1 MNGLGSDVTGS
12 GVKIFRGDATPPKSN
27 ADVDPPSYH
36 TDSPLSTSG
45 QGTPKRLLEGYFGVE
60 AREDQPRKKVKA
72 DRQDDSSERKA
83 STSTYRKGSGI
94 IGDYMKQNSNPENG
108 VGVPPPSPVVDLTED
123 KEDDDDL
130 QITAVNDKSNDIVC
144 YGKVWITIN
153 AHRVPKPQKSAGSF
167 GQPGRWPAMK
177 CTMLRRPENKIS
189 NNAVLDVVDPNGMD
203 FATVDKTHAMA
214 LVPLIDALP
223 NFSVDTFV
231 PSRPKKPTGEW
242 PGENCSYQIAAY
254 VNLYG
259 RRGDAE
265 RAGKL
270 LGHHNTWLEDPQQR
284 RAGVEVFNPHRERKK
299 NALQAKFAAAT
310 RPGTTVLA
318 DNRTNEEIVEHMASM
333 IDEWARKQQKEL
345 PETDRPATVKTPL
358 LSHQK
363 QALTFM
369 LNREKPR
376 TYDPDDDALTLSLW
390 RKKVSTR
397 GVIYEDIV
405 SGHRQDVEPA
415 QVYGGLL
422 ADVMGLGKTLE
433 ALTLVASTT
442 DEAEEFGKAKP
453 DRSSKEESE
462 IKTNTKATLIIC
474 PTSTVQNWE
483 SQIKE
488 HLDTATISSY
498 LYHGTGRTTNV
509 FDFKNY
515 DIVVSTY
522 GTVASDAR
530 GNASM
535 LEQLKWFRIILDEA
549 HTIREPKAQ
558 QSQACYR
565 LHAQRRWALTGTP
578 VQNRLS
584 DLGSLTRF
592 LRLAPYHEAAAFNNY
607 IASRASSTDDMF
619 MDRLRLFV
627 DSFALRRLRDKIDL
641 PERKEIIKTL
651 EFTAKE
657 KKTHDFFKEKAMIRI
672 EQLLETQERKVG
684 VQLHMLKG
692 ITTLRLICAHDRDL
706 LKEKELKDLQG
717 LTADEA
723 IDLDDE
729 EELRTITKQEAYDN
743 FNLMAE
749 ADQDFC
755 VGCERKLTGDTPQA
769 NGMEETGVR
778 CYVLPC
784 SDVLCPDCFKPHK
797 PIFDA
802 KPNHEPTN
810 CPSCKL
816 QIAAQYIGIDANTTE
831 TADLAPNDKN
841 EDDKFP
847 RYSGPKTKVKALLAD
862 LALIRDESIPLEAAG
877 EMPIKSVIFS
887 EFTSNLTLIERAL
900 SDAGYT
906 HARID
911 GTMSLPHRR
920 RVLES
925 FSTDPTL
932 TVLLASIKAAGQGLN
947 LTAASRAFIMEPMW
961 NPAAE
966 QQAVDRVYRIG
977 QKREVVVIRYRIE
990 DSIEV
995 RIAVLAQ
1002 KKLQLAGLAMDKT
1015 EYKRLSR
1022 SQKREKGLKDMQSL
1036 FK

>member
-1 MNGLGSDVTGS
+1 MPSQEGVTNMNGSDSDVLGS
-12 GVKIFRGDATPPKSN
+12 GVKIFRGDATPPKPN
-27 ADVDPPSYH
+27 AGVDRPSYH
-36 TDSPLSTSG
+36 TDSPLSKSG

-60 AREDQPRKKVKA
+60 AREDQPRKKIKA
-72 DRQDDSSERKA
+72 NREEDSSERKP

-94 IGDYMKQNSNPENG
+94 IGDYMKQNSDPENG
-108 VGVPPPSPVVDLTED
+108 VGIPPPNSVVDLTED
-123 KEDDDDL
+123 KEEDDDL
-130 QITAVNDKSNDIVC
+130 QITAVNDKSNEIVC

-153 AHRVPKPQKSAGSF
+153 AYRVPKPQKSAGSF

-177 CTMLRRPENKIS
+177 CTLLRKLENRIQ
-189 NNAVLDVVDPNGMD
+189 NNAILDVVDPNGNE
-203 FATVDKTHAMA
+203 FATVDKTHAA
-214 LVPLIDALP
+214 FLVPLMDGLP
-223 NFSVDTFV
+223 NFSIDTFI
-231 PSRPKKPTGEW
+231 PSRAKKPTGEW
-242 PGENCSYQIAAY
+242 PGENCSYQIAGY
-254 VNLYG
+254 VNMYG

-265 RAGKL
+265 RTGKL
-270 LGHHNTWLEDPQQR
+270 LGHYNTWLEDPQQR
-284 RAGVEVFNPHRERKK
+284 RQGVDVFNPHKERKK
-299 NALQAKFAAAT
+299 NALQAKFAAAS

-318 DNRTNEEIVEHMASM
+318 DNRTNEEIVEHMATM

-363 QALTFM
+363 Q
-369 LNREKPR
+369 
-376 TYDPDDDALTLSLW
+376 TLSLW

-405 SGHRQDVEPA
+405 SSHRQAEEPV

-433 ALTLVASTT
+433 ALSLVASTAV
-442 DEAEEFGKAKP
+442 EAEEFGKAKP
-453 DRSSKEESE
+453 DRSNQEEAGV
-462 IKTNTKATLIIC
+462 KTNTKATLIIC

-488 HLDTATISSY
+488 HLDTATVTSY
-498 LYHGTGRTTNV
+498 LYHGTGRTTNI
-509 FDFKNY
+509 FDLKNY

-530 GNASM
+530 GNASI

-578 VQNRLS
+578 IQNRLS

-592 LRLAPYHEAAAFNNY
+592 LRLAPYHEAAAFNQH
-607 IASRASSTDDMF
+607 IASRASTTDDIF

-641 PERKEIIKTL
+641 PGRTEIVKTL

-657 KKTHDFFKEKAMIRI
+657 KKTHDFFKEKAMIRL
-672 EQLLETQERKVG
+672 EQLMEAKERKVG
-684 VQLHMLKG
+684 AQLHMLKG

-706 LKEKELKDLQG
+706 LKEQELKDLQG

-723 IDLDDE
+723 IDLDEEE

-755 VGCERKLTGDTPQA
+755 VECERKLTGDTPQA
-769 NGMEETGVR
+769 NGMEESGVR
-778 CYVLPC
+778 CYTLPC

-802 KPNHEPTN
+802 KPNHEPMN

-816 QIAAQYIGIDANTTE
+816 QIAAQYISIDANITE
-831 TADLAPNDKN
+831 TADVAPNDKTS
-841 EDDKFP
+841 DDKFP
-847 RYSGPKTKVKALLAD
+847 RYTGPKTKVKALLAD

-877 EMPIKSVIFS
+877 EMPVKSVIFS

-900 SDAGYT
+900 DSAGYT

-920 RVLES
+920 RVLDA
-925 FSTDPTL
+925 FSMDPNL
-932 TVLLASIKAAGQGLN
+932 TILLASIKAAGQGLN

-977 QKREVVVIRYRIE
+977 QKREVVVTRYRVK

-995 RIAVLAQ
+995 KIAVLAQ

-1022 SQKREKGLKDMQSL
+1022 SQKREKGLKDIQNL